1 MKDIYSFA
9 AKLEDIYSPYFD
21 ITKNINI
28 NGITPFF
35 EASLHVKN
43 EKYFI
48 TPSATLWSA
57 QTHEY
62 VYVLAQNFG
71 SLYEFKNA
79 RDVILNYAM
88 DKIKPSKEHMYT
100 YITIVL
106 ISDFINSEIEKE
118 IRKFKKYKSFLFSFH
133 GWMNF
138 RMIALDIK
146 RNKIIYNP
154 MGKDLKDTVSSLL

>member
-1 MKDIYSFA
+1 MKDKLSFA

-35 EASLHVKN
+35 EAELHVKN
-43 EKYFI
+43 EKYFLI
-48 TPSATLWSA
+48 PSANLWTT

-62 VYVLAQNFG
+62 VYVLAQNFD
-71 SLYEFKNA
+71 SLDEFKST
-79 RDVILNYAM
+79 RDTLLYYAM
-88 DKIKPSKEHMYT
+88 DKINPNKEHMYT

-118 IRKFKKYKSFLFSFH
+118 IRRFKKYKSFLFSFH
-133 GWMNF
+133 GWMHF
-138 RMIALDIK
+138 RMISLDIE

>member
-1 MKDIYSFA
+1 MKDKLSFA

-28 NGITPFF
+28 NGITPNFQA
-35 EASLHVKN
+35 ELHVKN
-43 EKYFI
+43 EKYFLI
-48 TPSATLWSA
+48 PSANLWTA

-71 SLYEFKNA
+71 SLDEFKNA
-79 RDVILNYAM
+79 RDTLLYYAM
-88 DKIKPSKEHMYT
+88 DKINPNKEHMYT

-106 ISDFINSEIEKE
+106 ISDFINTKIEKE

-133 GWMNF
+133 GWMHF
-138 RMIALDIK
+138 RMIALDIE